1 MILPNSNNLPI
12 SKLAGVF
19 NSTSATYKF
28 YWFLGII
35 ELVEEGKITIL
46 KKEIFAKMIA
56 NSWYTVNYF
65 NISFGSQDLIQQA
78 NKLIK
83 TTEQLSID
91 QNKYMIY
98 ETLLTSDNT
107 ITQKNL
113 WHFDKNVPHWFL
125 SPWFPS
131 RSKQEIYE
139 LSKDSQHKTIYSL
152 EKDTI
157 RINNEWIDY
166 LKQNAKILKNFIFW
180 NLSLFLQVRN
190 PNTPDIPNKLIKPAS
205 RNPLLNQRKFWNFI
219 FDELGSIDCIY
230 TGKRLT
236 SSNYDVEHF
245 IPYSF
250 VSHDQIWNL
259 IPGDKSFNIRKSN
272 KLPLLDK
279 YFSPFYNLQKIAFE
293 IYTAKK
299 PKEKLLQEYLYITP
313 DFERGISEE
322 KFFDVINPLITIA
335 HNNGFE
341 FLSE

>member
-1 MILPNSNNLPI
+1 
-12 SKLAGVF
+12 
-19 NSTSATYKF
+19 
-28 YWFLGII
+28 
-35 ELVEEGKITIL
+35 
-46 KKEIFAKMIA
+46 MIA

-91 QNKYMIY
+91 QNKYLIY

-113 WHFDKNVPHWFL
+113 WHFDKNLPHWFL

-236 SSNYDVEHF
+236 SSNYDVEHLYLIALF
-245 IPYSF
+245 LMTKFGTLYQEI
-250 VSHDQIWNL
+250 NL
-259 IPGDKSFNIRKSN
+259 
-272 KLPLLDK
+272 LML
-279 YFSPFYNLQKIAFE
+279 
-293 IYTAKK
+293 
-299 PKEKLLQEYLYITP
+299 
-313 DFERGISEE
+313 ER
-322 KFFDVINPLITIA
+322 VIN
-335 HNNGFE
+335 
-341 FLSE
+341 FLY